1 MADGVVNA
9 WWDGDAV
16 FVAER
21 VGEVVQLKSHAAEHS
36 CFVRHADLSRQLLK
50 QLRDSGYVTRLS
62 QEGEYVRICWLDRGA
77 VARGCEWLEQEAKVK
92 TFEGGISPVRR
103 WCVDHEVW
111 PVKPRAC
118 YLDIENDSDVPF
130 AEKERAR
137 IFCVGVEDAETG
149 VQRIFTLSDDDD
161 AAERKMLAQLCE
173 YLGGYD
179 QVAIWNGDRF
189 DVPAIKGRLKGL
201 RMFDQLR
208 ELKRILFVDYMVIF
222 KRMHVAESGDE
233 KASMSLDNVCREV
246 LGIGKVDFDAS
257 KTREAF
263 DAGGT
268 RRAEMFKYCL
278 HDVHLMAM
286 LEKRKG
292 YLALHWSICEAMGVF
307 PDTRGARPAGQVE
320 SFMLRMGREEGHK
333 FPTRIAHEDAV
344 DREEDQ
350 FRGAHVMAP
359 PDKAGILKGV
369 HVVDFSSLYPTIIIT
384 FNMSPETI
392 REKPELADPNFGRP
406 AYLPKIPLTQ
416 VVLERPPE
424 CCEAPITGHWFDTT
438 TIGLLPRAVQRLLDL
453 RKKWSAKMASLPPG
467 TPEWFD
473 AYLRSQ
479 AYKVAANACFGV
491 AGNKHSLI
499 YDVRVAESIAQGG
512 VWLIKHTL
520 DAARKR
526 GWNPLY
532 ADTDS
537 GFIAGV
543 SNEEFAAFR
552 DWCNAELFPPL
563 VAAQGCRVNRISIA
577 YEKKFRRL
585 VFSGKKRYCT
595 PPESP
600 IWMADGS
607 FKPIGRIRVGDKV
620 WGWKDGSRTTGPKKK
635 VPKKAERR
643 QLVVSEVVAVHRHR
657 ASIVKLT
664 LESGTVIRCTPDH
677 RWRFQHRSG
686 TYSDYVTPKVGRILS
701 RVIEQP
707 RLLDSD
713 EQREADW
720 LGGIWDGEGSLAG
733 PLRGQIVISQSR
745 LKNPEVC
752 ARIETALALLG
763 FSWRSEADKT
773 CERFV
778 LRGGLQATLNFL
790 TWCRPAKGAKLAASI
805 PRSRFSTG
813 DKIVEVVPD
822 GSGDV
827 VGLTTTTG
835 NYVVWGFASKNCG
848 AYEHYKGEAA
858 TAESKPEVKGLEYK
872 RGDSTKTCRQMQREL
887 IELMMVK
894 DCDDVA
900 EYVALVERWRGHILN
915 DKLERDEFVLSQSLS
930 RSLKDYARNTKKDGT
945 LSEGSA
951 HLAVARVLEKRGRDV
966 GIGTR
971 IDYVVTD
978 ASESP
983 MKAIPLEDFK
993 GDFDRHYLWESRVWP
1008 ATERVLEHAFPA
1020 HDWSAYDKTRPPKP
1034 RGKGSR
1040 NLRPEG
1046 QVELGGLLGALRK

>member
-149 VQRIFTLSDDDD
+149 AQRIFTLSDDDD

-173 YLGGYD
+173 YLAGYD

-189 DVPAIKGRLKGL
+189 DAPAIKGRLKGL

-392 REKPELADPNFGRP
+392 REKPELEDPNFGRP
-406 AYLPKIPLTQ
+406 AYLPKIPLKQ
-416 VVLERPPE
+416 VVLERPQE

-585 VFSGKKRYCT
+585 VFSGKKRY
-595 PPESP
+595 
-600 IWMADGS
+600 
-607 FKPIGRIRVGDKV
+607 V
-620 WGWKDGSRTTGPKKK
+620 
-635 VPKKAERR
+635 
-643 QLVVSEVVAVHRHR
+643 
-657 ASIVKLT
+657 
-664 LESGTVIRCTPDH
+664 
-677 RWRFQHRSG
+677 
-686 TYSDYVTPKVGRILS
+686 
-701 RVIEQP
+701 
-707 RLLDSD
+707 
-713 EQREADW
+713 
-720 LGGIWDGEGSLAG
+720 
-733 PLRGQIVISQSR
+733 
-745 LKNPEVC
+745 
-752 ARIETALALLG
+752 
-763 FSWRSEADKT
+763 
-773 CERFV
+773 
-778 LRGGLQATLNFL
+778 
-790 TWCRPAKGAKLAASI
+790 
-805 PRSRFSTG
+805 
-813 DKIVEVVPD
+813 
-822 GSGDV
+822 
-827 VGLTTTTG
+827 
-835 NYVVWGFASKNCG
+835 G

-872 RGDSTKTCRQMQREL
+872 RGDSTRTCRQMQREL
-887 IELMMVK
+887 IDLMMVK
-894 DCDDVA
+894 DCDDVT

-915 DKLERDEFVLSQSLS
+915 DELERDEFVLSQSLS

-1040 NLRPEG
+1040 NLRHEG
-1046 QVELGGLLGALRK
+1046 QVELGGLLGAVRK